1 MKRVIALIAPVVLGV
16 TIAACTGDTNA
27 PVTSAAD
34 TSTSAAPLS
43 KDAFIKQADSNCDD
57 AYTSLANIDSSNSS
71 TSTST
76 TASSGSSS
84 QTSEKKNTID
94 GLVEQLKG
102 LQAPAGD
109 QQSFNQFVSDLE
121 KASKALDEQA
131 LAEKRSDTSA
141 SDSAASDFD
150 SAMSDARSAA
160 GQYGLKTCSK
170 EGSASSSGS
179 GGGTTTSPSSS
190 TPSAPVTPA
199 PAPATPA
206 PAPAPA
212 PSGGGTSGGS
222 GGGISP

>member
-1 MKRVIALIAPVVLGV
+1 MKRVIALIAPVALGV

-27 PVTSAAD
+27 PVTSAAN

-57 AYTSLANIDSSNSS
+57 AYTSLANIDSS

-109 QQSFNQFVSDLE
+109 QQGFNQFVSDLE

-131 LAEKRSDTSA
+131 LAEKRSDSSA

-160 GQYGLKTCSK
+160 GKYGLKTCSK
-170 EGSASSSGS
+170 EGTASSSSSGS
-179 GGGTTTSPSSS
+179 DSGTTTSPSSS